1 MVLQKQENFCKIQ
14 KRNIFG
20 CRWEVSQNLMLA
32 GLEHIISQSL
42 NVLPYVL
49 QSVHVLYQGLGSQ

>member
-20 CRWEVSQNLMLA
+20 CRWVVSQNLVLA
-32 GLEHIISQSL
+32 GLEHISQSL